1 MCRTNVTSWS
11 RVTPGSQADDEK
23 VKCGY
28 FMTESIVI
36 KELLYFDGNNLMM
49 PGCSDGSLGK

>member
-1 MCRTNVTSWS
+1 MVVQLRQRRLCRTNVTSWS

-36 KELLYFDGNNLMM
+36 KELLVNDSTLMEII
-49 PGCSDGSLGK
+49 